1 VSGTVGGP
9 TLHAFCKPATVV
21 VPATPAAHYVAA
33 DTTFHRRLKNT
44 DLGAAPSRRHFETGR
59 VRLQPSKKPARC
71 LDGLKQ
77 KVPSLFSAILLFVGS
92 VGWCWPI
99 FSELRSAVLVSPAE
113 ASIRPHISH
122 CQRLNRCRGK
132 ADSEI
137 GKLDPFSSSTYAPSA
152 NAHVARTLGTSL
164 SRQSAAIEHG
174 PAPAKHAAKEPKPT
188 LKPPVRLASLERAA
202 PLAEVILS
210 RIPSNA
216 GALTS
221 RGREKPARIVARE
234 RSRLRTLVAERGRA
248 SAKHAAK
255 EPKPTLKPPV
265 RLASLED
272 AAPPVHAIP
281 SRSPSNAGALTSLV
295 DFETAPFPYHG
306 TMPESGRPFL
316 NAGTEGHRGHV
327 NFRGHVLWESQTFSD
342 DRVLLHIPPGF
353 DPKRPAVMVVFF
365 HGHGANLAQDVRD
378 RQQVPTQ
385 ITAAGV
391 NAVLVAP
398 QFAVDAADS
407 SAGKFWEP
415 NGFRRF
421 LDEAADKLARMYGDP
436 RSAFTFASMPI
447 VIVAYSGG
455 FGPTLSVLDQGG
467 VRSRVRGLVLLDAL
481 YGGIGKFADWITYN
495 RSTFFVSS
503 YTPHTARHNAYLER
517 LLRERSVPYS
527 SELRNSHLRGMV
539 TFLPAGD
546 ISHRDFVTRAWADNP
561 IKDILVRMDDA
572 GQRIETARTTGSSSA
587 VAVASK
593 HN

>member
-1 VSGTVGGP
+1 MSGTVGGP

-113 ASIRPHISH
+113 ASIQPHISH

-132 ADSEI
+132 ANSEI

-221 RGREKPARIVARE
+221 RGREKPAQDRGSRTEPLADAGRRA
-234 RSRLRTLVAERGRA
+234 RSRISEARGERAETDPEAAGPARIARGRGTARARHSFAEPVQRRRTDKSRALMAAPLLWLSSKIYVADLLRQRVLAIRQARFGDELTVGVKGFLCPYWPFRTLRHER
-248 SAKHAAK
+248 
-255 EPKPTLKPPV
+255 
-265 RLASLED
+265 
-272 AAPPVHAIP
+272 
-281 SRSPSNAGALTSLV
+281 
-295 DFETAPFPYHG
+295 
-306 TMPESGRPFL
+306 
-316 NAGTEGHRGHV
+316 
-327 NFRGHVLWESQTFSD
+327 
-342 DRVLLHIPPGF
+342 
-353 DPKRPAVMVVFF
+353 
-365 HGHGANLAQDVRD
+365 
-378 RQQVPTQ
+378 
-385 ITAAGV
+385 
-391 NAVLVAP
+391 
-398 QFAVDAADS
+398 
-407 SAGKFWEP
+407 
-415 NGFRRF
+415 
-421 LDEAADKLARMYGDP
+421 
-436 RSAFTFASMPI
+436 
-447 VIVAYSGG
+447 
-455 FGPTLSVLDQGG
+455 
-467 VRSRVRGLVLLDAL
+467 
-481 YGGIGKFADWITYN
+481 
-495 RSTFFVSS
+495 
-503 YTPHTARHNAYLER
+503 
-517 LLRERSVPYS
+517 
-527 SELRNSHLRGMV
+527 
-539 TFLPAGD
+539 
-546 ISHRDFVTRAWADNP
+546 
-561 IKDILVRMDDA
+561 IL
-572 GQRIETARTTGSSSA
+572 
-587 VAVASK
+587 
-593 HN
+593 

>member
-1 VSGTVGGP
+1 MSDTVGGP
-9 TLHAFCKPATVV
+9 TLRAFCRPATIVL
-21 VPATPAAHYVAA
+21 PATDTHYVTA
-33 DTTFHRRLKNT
+33 DTTFRRQLKNT

-59 VRLQPSKKPARC
+59 VRLQPSKKPVRC
-71 LDGLKQ
+71 LDGLKR

-92 VGWCWPI
+92 VGWCWPV

-113 ASIRPHISH
+113 ASIQPHISH

-152 NAHVARTLGTSL
+152 NPHVARTLGTSL

-202 PLAEVILS
+202 PPAEVILS

-572 GQRIETARTTGSSSA
+572 GQRIETARTMGSSSA

>member
-1 VSGTVGGP
+1 MGKRCQIRSGDQRCAPFAGRPQLCCRLLIRTMLQRTQHFVGSLKIP
-9 TLHAFCKPATVV
+9 TWVRLRRAATSR
-21 VPATPAAHYVAA
+21 PAAFDFSQV
-33 DTTFHRRLKNT
+33 
-44 DLGAAPSRRHFETGR
+44 
-59 VRLQPSKKPARC
+59 KKPVRC

-92 VGWCWPI
+92 VGWCWPV

-113 ASIRPHISH
+113 ASIQPHISH

-152 NAHVARTLGTSL
+152 NPHVARTLGTSL

-398 QFAVDAADS
+398 QFAVDAAE
-407 SAGKFWEP
+407 FE
-415 NGFRRF
+415 RREI
-421 LDEAADKLARMYGDP
+421 LGA
-436 RSAFTFASMPI
+436 
-447 VIVAYSGG
+447 
-455 FGPTLSVLDQGG
+455 
-467 VRSRVRGLVLLDAL
+467 
-481 YGGIGKFADWITYN
+481 
-495 RSTFFVSS
+495 
-503 YTPHTARHNAYLER
+503 ER
-517 LLRERSVPYS
+517 LQ
-527 SELRNSHLRGMV
+527 
-539 TFLPAGD
+539 TLP
-546 ISHRDFVTRAWADNP
+546 
-561 IKDILVRMDDA
+561 
-572 GQRIETARTTGSSSA
+572 
-587 VAVASK
+587 
-593 HN
+593 